1 MGKKFTSALGYEA
14 TIGKFA
20 QQADSSVWIQ
30 KGGTVILATL
40 VTEQTTDFPGFLPLT
55 VDYREQFAAAGRIPG
70 GYFKR
75 EGKPTEREVLTGRLI
90 DRSVRPLFPADYFEK
105 TQLTTIVYSV
115 DRENTPAHLALIGSS
130 LALTISD
137 APFLGPVGVC
147 EIAHVDGEWIYN
159 PTHAQATQSDVKIL
173 VAGNE
178 EGINMV
184 EGTAHEISES
194 TFIDII
200 FQAHKSIKQQIEWQQ
215 SVQRELGVENKQPD
229 LGFDWD
235 RWQRYAHD
243 FITKD
248 RASQIFI
255 PDKIERSTQL
265 KQLEDKFCAEYQ
277 AEIDSS
283 EIPHAF
289 VSYMF
294 DRVLKERLT
303 QLIFERNQRLDTRD
317 FTEIRDISGEVGLLP
332 YNHGSAM
339 FQRGRTQVV
348 ASATLGGGRD
358 EARVDSLMG
367 EHEESF
373 MLHYNFPPFSVGEAR
388 PWRAPSR
395 REVGHGHLAGM
406 AIEPVVPSHEDF
418 SYTIRV
424 VADAIESDGSTSM
437 ATVCASTMAMMS
449 AGVPIK
455 KMVSGVAMGLICNED
470 GDFRVL
476 TDIAGMEDAF
486 GLMDFKV
493 AGTVDGITAIQMDIK
508 YKGGL
513 SRELFEQALEH
524 ARSGRLGILDEMK
537 KVISEPRPELS
548 DLVPRVV
555 SFKIPQDKI
564 GTIIG
569 PGGRVVKE
577 IIDKTGATIDVGDEG
592 LVRIFGHPGA
602 QFNKAITWVKAL
614 AGRIESGDRYEG
626 EIKRVAEYGLL
637 VEVAPGQNGL
647 VHISTVPKNQQ
658 DAFLKSHSEGEA
670 VTVEVIDYDA
680 STGRIRLKLADENR

>member
-90 DRSVRPLFPADYFEK
+90 DRSVRPLFPANYFEK

-115 DRENTPAHLALIGSS
+115 DRENTPANLALIGSS

-215 SVQRELGVENKQPD
+215 SVQRELGVENKQPN

-283 EIPHAF
+283 EIPQAF